1 MILVAIILLVQP
13 IIATLILD
21 RIYGKI
27 QEFS

>member
-1 MILVAIILLVQP
+1 MILVTIILLAQP
-13 IIATLILD
+13 IVVTLILD